1 MRKYLKIA
9 LLTLTFT
16 SCEQDYLD
24 VVPDNIAT
32 IDLAFNTRSTAENF
46 LSTCYSYIPE
56 HAHVEQNFSLLAGDE
71 VWYYAENDF
80 YMNNETSF
88 RVAKGMQNSSSPYLN
103 YWEGGRGAPHSLFN
117 ALRDCNIFLENLV
130 EVPGLEEDERVR
142 WLDEVKILKA
152 FYHFWLMQM
161 YGPIPIVDTNIPV
174 SAPSSETNVRRAS
187 IDEVVS
193 YLTELINQVIEADNL
208 PGLINYVYTEQG
220 RITMP
225 IAKAL
230 KAKILMLSASPI
242 YNGNTDFSS
251 LIDNQG
257 NSLVSQSYDPQKWIL
272 AKDAILDAIESAEAN
287 GHSLF
292 QFNQQIPINGGI
304 NEQITQELS
313 LRAAITEPFNPEIIW
328 AFSADWTGELQQW
341 CQPRW
346 TSDHA
351 ALFGFT
357 KKSHAPTLNMAE
369 TFYSRNGVPID
380 EDLSWDYGNRFDV
393 VQTPILDADN
403 QNYHEFY
410 IEDDYA
416 TAKLHTFRE
425 PRFYSTLGFDGGKWF
440 SLETENIN
448 FIPHLNAKAGAPS
461 GKQGFEIYSITG
473 YFAKKLVHYENI
485 ISLEGSTIKGYSFP
499 IIRLSDLY
507 LMYAEASN
515 ETKAAPDSE
524 VYEYIQKVRD
534 RAGLDDGGDLVS
546 TWQIHSA
553 NPSKPT
559 TKDGMRSIIHQER
572 MIELALEGHRY
583 WDIRRWKLAGEYFS
597 KPIRGWNISK
607 PDVEGFYEVENIF
620 YRNYLTKDY
629 LWPISQTE
637 LLRNPNLIQ
646 NPGW

>member
-1 MRKYLKIA
+1 MRKIFILFVLI
-9 LLTLTFT
+9 FT
-16 SCEQDYLD
+16 SCEDDYLD

-46 LSTCYSYIPE
+46 LSTCYTYIPE

-103 YWEGGRGAPHSLFN
+103 YWEGGRGAPRSLFN

-130 EVPGLEEDERVR
+130 AVPGLEEEERLR
-142 WLDEVKILKA
+142 WLDEVKVLKA

-174 SAPSSETNVRRAS
+174 SAPSTETNVYRAS
-187 IDEVVS
+187 IDEVVT
-193 YLTELINQVIEADNL
+193 YLTDLLDEVIVADNL

-242 YNGNTDFSS
+242 FNGNTDFSS

-257 NSLVSQSYDPQKWIL
+257 NSLVNQSYDPQKWVL
-272 AKDAILDAIESAEAN
+272 AKDALLDAIESAEAN
-287 GHSLF
+287 GHSLY
-292 QFNQQIPINGGI
+292 QFNQQLPIIGGI
-304 NEQITQELS
+304 SDQITQELS
-313 LRAAITEPFNPEIIW
+313 LRAAITEPFNSEIIW

-346 TSDHA
+346 TADHS
-351 ALFGFT
+351 ALFGYT
-357 KKSHAPTLNMAE
+357 KKSHAPTLNMVE
-369 TFYSRNGVPID
+369 TFYTRNGVPID
-380 EDLSWDYGNRFDV
+380 EDISWEYGNRFDV

-403 QNYHEFY
+403 ENYHEFY

-485 ISLEGSTIKGYSFP
+485 ILIG
-499 IIRLSDLY
+499 RLY
-507 LMYAEASN
+507 Y
-515 ETKAAPDSE
+515 TR
-524 VYEYIQKVRD
+524 I
-534 RAGLDDGGDLVS
+534 
-546 TWQIHSA
+546 
-553 NPSKPT
+553 
-559 TKDGMRSIIHQER
+559 
-572 MIELALEGHRY
+572 
-583 WDIRRWKLAGEYFS
+583 F
-597 KPIRGWNISK
+597 IS
-607 PDVEGFYEVENIF
+607 YNQTLRLIF
-620 YRNYLTKDY
+620 NVC
-629 LWPISQTE
+629 
-637 LLRNPNLIQ
+637 
-646 NPGW
+646 

>member
-1 MRKYLKIA
+1 MKKTLAIF
-9 LLTLTFT
+9 LLFLI
-16 SCEQDYLD
+16 SCEKDFLD

-32 IDLAFNTRSTAENF
+32 IDLAFNTRSGAENF
-46 LSTCYSYIPE
+46 LSTCYNYIPE
-56 HAHVEQNFSLLAGDE
+56 HAHVEQNFSMLAGDE

-88 RVAKGMQNSSSPYLN
+88 RVAKGLQNSASPYLN
-103 YWEGGRGAPHSLFN
+103 YWEGGRGAPKSLFI
-117 ALRDCNIFLENLV
+117 AIRDCNIFLENLV
-130 EVPGLEEDERVR
+130 AVPGLEEQERLR
-142 WLDEVKILKA
+142 WLDEVKVLKA
-152 FYHFWLMQM
+152 FYHLWLMQM
-161 YGPIPIVDTNIPV
+161 YGPIPLIKTNVPV
-174 SAPSSETNVRRAS
+174 SAPSSETNLYRAS
-187 IDEVVS
+187 IDEIVN
-193 YLTELINQVIEADNL
+193 YLTDLLDEVIESNNL

-242 YNGNTDFSS
+242 FNGNSDFSS
-251 LIDNQG
+251 LVDNQG
-257 NSLVSQSYDPQKWIL
+257 NSLVNQSYDPQKWVL
-272 AKDAILDAIESAEAN
+272 AKEALFQAIQSAETN
-287 GHSLF
+287 GHSLY
-292 QFNQQIPINGGI
+292 QFNQQLPIIGGA
-304 NEQITQELS
+304 NDQIIQELS
-313 LRAAITEPFNPEIIW
+313 LRAAITDPFNSEIIW

-346 TSDHA
+346 TADHS
-351 ALFGFT
+351 ALFGYT
-357 KKSHAPTLNMAE
+357 KKSHAPTLNMVE
-369 TFYSRNGVPID
+369 TFYTRNGVPIN

-393 VQTPILDADN
+393 IQTASLDTNND
-403 QNYHEFY
+403 NYHEFY
-410 IEDDYA
+410 LENDYS

-485 ISLEGSTIKGYSFP
+485 ISLESSTIKGYSFP
-499 IIRLSDLY
+499 IIRLADLY

-515 ETKAAPDSE
+515 ETKAAPDAD

-534 RAGLDDGGDLVS
+534 RAGLDEGGDLVN
-546 TWQIHSA
+546 TWQMHSS
-553 NPSKPT
+553 NPSKPM
-559 TKDGMRSIIHQER
+559 TKEGMRKIIHQER

-583 WDIRRWKLAGEYFS
+583 WDLRRWKLAGEYFS
-597 KPIRGWNISK
+597 KPIQGWNIFK
-607 PDVEGFYEVENIF
+607 PDVESFYEVENIF
-620 YRNYLTKDY
+620 YRNYITKDY

>member
-1 MRKYLKIA
+1 MKKTLAIF
-9 LLTLTFT
+9 LLFLI
-16 SCEQDYLD
+16 SCEKDFLD

-32 IDLAFNTRSTAENF
+32 IDLAFNTRSGAENF
-46 LSTCYSYIPE
+46 LSTCYNYIPE
-56 HAHVEQNFSLLAGDE
+56 HAHVEQNFSMLAGDE

-88 RVAKGMQNSSSPYLN
+88 RVAKGLQNSASPYLN
-103 YWEGGRGAPHSLFN
+103 YWEGGRGAPKSLFV
-117 ALRDCNIFLENLV
+117 AIRDCNIFLENLV
-130 EVPGLEEDERVR
+130 AVPGLEEQERLR
-142 WLDEVKILKA
+142 WLDEVKVLKA

-161 YGPIPIVDTNIPV
+161 YGPIPLIKTNVPV
-174 SAPSSETNVRRAS
+174 SAPSSETNVYRAS
-187 IDEVVS
+187 IDEIVN
-193 YLTELINQVIEADNL
+193 YLTDLLDEVIESNNL

-242 YNGNTDFSS
+242 FNGNSDFSS

-257 NSLVSQSYDPQKWIL
+257 NSLVNQSYDPQKWVL
-272 AKDAILDAIESAEAN
+272 AKEALFQAIESAESN
-287 GHSLF
+287 GHSLY
-292 QFNQQIPINGGI
+292 QFNQQLPIIGGA
-304 NEQITQELS
+304 NDQIIQELS
-313 LRAAITEPFNPEIIW
+313 LRAAITDPFNSEIIW

-346 TSDHA
+346 TADHS
-351 ALFGFT
+351 ALFGYT
-357 KKSHAPTLNMAE
+357 KKSHAPTLNMVE
-369 TFYSRNGVPID
+369 TFYTRNGVPIN

-393 VQTPILDADN
+393 IQTASLDTNND
-403 QNYHEFY
+403 NYHEFY
-410 IEDDYA
+410 LENDYS

-485 ISLEGSTIKGYSFP
+485 ISLESSTIKGYSFP
-499 IIRLSDLY
+499 IIRLADLY

-515 ETKAAPDSE
+515 ETKAAPDAD

-534 RAGLDDGGDLVS
+534 RAGLDEGGDLVS
-546 TWQIHSA
+546 TWQMHSS
-553 NPSKPT
+553 NPSKPI
-559 TKDGMRSIIHQER
+559 TKEGMRKIIHQER

-583 WDIRRWKLAGEYFS
+583 WDLRRWKLAGEYFS
-597 KPIRGWNISK
+597 KPIQGWNIFK
-607 PDVEGFYEVENIF
+607 PDVESFYEVENIF
-620 YRNYLTKDY
+620 YRNYTTKDY

>member
-1 MRKYLKIA
+1 MKKI
-9 LLTLTFT
+9 LIVFILIFT
-16 SCEQDYLD
+16 ACEKDYLD

-32 IDLAFNTRSTAENF
+32 IELAFNTRSTAENF

-56 HAHVEQNFSLLAGDE
+56 HAHVEQNFSMLAGDE

-103 YWEGGRGAPHSLFN
+103 YWEGGRGAPNSLFI

-130 EVPGLEEDERVR
+130 TVPGLEEEERIR
-142 WLDEVKILKA
+142 WLDEVKVLKA

-161 YGPIPIVDTNIPV
+161 YGPIPIVESNISV
-174 SAPSSETNVRRAS
+174 SASPAETNVYRAS
-187 IDEVVS
+187 IDEVVT
-193 YLTELINQVIEADNL
+193 YLTELIDEVIEADNL

-242 YNGNTDFSS
+242 FNGNKDFSS
-251 LIDNQG
+251 LIDNQR
-257 NSLVSQSYDPQKWIL
+257 NSLVNQTYDPQKWVL
-272 AKDAILDAIESAEAN
+272 AKDALLEAIESAEAN
-287 GHSLF
+287 GHSLY
-292 QFNQQIPINGGI
+292 QFNQQLPIIGGV
-304 NEQITQELS
+304 NDQITQELS
-313 LRAAITEPFNPEIIW
+313 LRAAITDPFNSEIIW
-328 AFSADWTGELQQW
+328 GFSADWTGELQQW

-346 TSDHA
+346 SADHS
-351 ALFGFT
+351 ALFGYT
-357 KKSHAPTLNMAE
+357 KKSHAPTLNMVE
-369 TFYSRNGVPID
+369 TFYTRNGVPID
-380 EDLSWDYGNRFDV
+380 EDVSWEYGNRFDV
-393 VQTPILDADN
+393 VQTPILDAN
-403 QNYHEFY
+403 NENYHEFY
-410 IEDDYA
+410 IENDYA

-448 FIPHLNAKAGAPS
+448 NIPHLNAKAGAPS

-485 ISLEGSTIKGYSFP
+485 IALESSTIKGYSFP

-507 LMYAEASN
+507 LMYAEAAN
-515 ETKAAPDSE
+515 ETKAAPDAD

-534 RAGLDDGGDLVS
+534 RAGLDEGSDLVS
-546 TWQIHSA
+546 TWQMHSS

-559 TKDGMRSIIHQER
+559 TKD
-572 MIELALEGHRY
+572 
-583 WDIRRWKLAGEYFS
+583 
-597 KPIRGWNISK
+597 
-607 PDVEGFYEVENIF
+607 
-620 YRNYLTKDY
+620 
-629 LWPISQTE
+629 
-637 LLRNPNLIQ
+637 
-646 NPGW
+646 

>member
-1 MRKYLKIA
+1 MRK
-9 LLTLTFT
+9 TLILFVLIFT
-16 SCEQDYLD
+16 SCEDDYLD

-46 LSTCYSYIPE
+46 LSTCYTYIPE

-103 YWEGGRGAPHSLFN
+103 YWEGGRGAPRSLFN

-130 EVPGLEEDERVR
+130 AVPGLEEEERLR
-142 WLDEVKILKA
+142 WLDEVKVLKA

-174 SAPSSETNVRRAS
+174 SAPSTETNVYRAS
-187 IDEVVS
+187 IDEVVT
-193 YLTELINQVIEADNL
+193 YLTELLDEVIVADNL

-242 YNGNTDFSS
+242 FNGNTDFSS

-257 NSLVSQSYDPQKWIL
+257 NSLVNQSYDPQKWVL
-272 AKDAILDAIESAEAN
+272 AKDALLDAIESAEAN
-287 GHSLF
+287 GHSLY
-292 QFNQQIPINGGI
+292 QFNQQLPIIGGI
-304 NEQITQELS
+304 SDQITQELS
-313 LRAAITEPFNPEIIW
+313 LRAAITEPFNSEIIW

-346 TSDHA
+346 TADHS
-351 ALFGFT
+351 ALFGYT
-357 KKSHAPTLNMAE
+357 KKSHAPTLNMVE
-369 TFYSRNGVPID
+369 TFYTRNGVPID
-380 EDLSWDYGNRFDV
+380 EDISWEYGNRFDV

-403 QNYHEFY
+403 ENYHEFY

-485 ISLEGSTIKGYSFP
+485 ISLEGSTIQGYSFP

-515 ETKAAPDSE
+515 ETKAAPDAD

-534 RAGLDDGGDLVS
+534 RAGLDVGGDLVS
-546 TWQIHSA
+546 TWQMHSA
-553 NPSKPT
+553 NPSKPS
-559 TKDGMRSIIHQER
+559 TKDGMRAIIHQER

-583 WDIRRWKLAGEYFS
+583 WDLRRWKLAGEYFS
-597 KPIRGWNISK
+597 KPIRGWDIFK
-607 PDVEGFYEVENIF
+607 PDVAGFYEVENIF

>member
-1 MRKYLKIA
+1 MKKTLAIF
-9 LLTLTFT
+9 LLFLI
-16 SCEQDYLD
+16 SCEKDFLD

-32 IDLAFNTRSTAENF
+32 IDLAFNTRSGAENF
-46 LSTCYSYIPE
+46 LSTCYNYIPE
-56 HAHVEQNFSLLAGDE
+56 HAHVEQNFSMLAGDE

-88 RVAKGMQNSSSPYLN
+88 RVAKGLQNSASPYLN
-103 YWEGGRGAPHSLFN
+103 YWEGGRGAPKSLFI
-117 ALRDCNIFLENLV
+117 AIRDCNIFLENLV
-130 EVPGLEEDERVR
+130 AVPGLEEQERLR
-142 WLDEVKILKA
+142 WLDEVKVLKA

-161 YGPIPIVDTNIPV
+161 YGPIPLIKTNVPV
-174 SAPSSETNVRRAS
+174 SAPSSETNLYRAS
-187 IDEVVS
+187 IDEIVN
-193 YLTELINQVIEADNL
+193 YLTDLLDEVIESNNL

-242 YNGNTDFSS
+242 FNGNSDFSS
-251 LIDNQG
+251 LVDNQG
-257 NSLVSQSYDPQKWIL
+257 NSLVNQSYDPQKWVL
-272 AKDAILDAIESAEAN
+272 AKEALFQAIESAETN
-287 GHSLF
+287 GHSLY
-292 QFNQQIPINGGI
+292 QFNQQLPIIGGA
-304 NEQITQELS
+304 NDQIIQELS
-313 LRAAITEPFNPEIIW
+313 LRAAITDPFNSEIIW

-346 TSDHA
+346 TADHS
-351 ALFGFT
+351 ALFGYT
-357 KKSHAPTLNMAE
+357 KKSHAPTLNMVE
-369 TFYSRNGVPID
+369 TFYTRNGVPIN

-393 VQTPILDADN
+393 IQTASLDTN
-403 QNYHEFY
+403 NENYHEFY
-410 IEDDYA
+410 LENDYS

-485 ISLEGSTIKGYSFP
+485 ISLESSTIKGYSFP
-499 IIRLSDLY
+499 IIRLADLY

-515 ETKAAPDSE
+515 ETKAAPDAD

-534 RAGLDDGGDLVS
+534 RAGLDEGGDLVS
-546 TWQIHSA
+546 TWQMHSS
-553 NPSKPT
+553 NPSKPM
-559 TKDGMRSIIHQER
+559 TKEGMRKIIHQER

-583 WDIRRWKLAGEYFS
+583 WDLRRWKLAGEYFS
-597 KPIRGWNISK
+597 KPIQGWNIFK
-607 PDVEGFYEVENIF
+607 PDVESFYEVENIF
-620 YRNYLTKDY
+620 YRNYITKDY

>member
-1 MRKYLKIA
+1 MRKILI
-9 LLTLTFT
+9 LFVLIFT
-16 SCEQDYLD
+16 SCEDDYLD

-46 LSTCYSYIPE
+46 LSTCYTYIPE

-103 YWEGGRGAPHSLFN
+103 YWEGGRGAPRSLFN

-130 EVPGLEEDERVR
+130 AVPGLEEEERLR
-142 WLDEVKILKA
+142 WLDEVKVLKA

-174 SAPSSETNVRRAS
+174 SAPSTETNVYRAS
-187 IDEVVS
+187 IDEVVT
-193 YLTELINQVIEADNL
+193 YLTELLDEVIVADNL

-242 YNGNTDFSS
+242 FNGNTDFSS

-257 NSLVSQSYDPQKWIL
+257 NSLVNQSYDPQKWVL
-272 AKDAILDAIESAEAN
+272 AKDALLDAIESAEAN

-292 QFNQQIPINGGI
+292 QFNQQLPIIGGI
-304 NEQITQELS
+304 SDQITQELS
-313 LRAAITEPFNPEIIW
+313 LRAAITEPFNSEIIW

-346 TSDHA
+346 TADHS
-351 ALFGFT
+351 ALFGYT
-357 KKSHAPTLNMAE
+357 KKSHAPTLNMVE
-369 TFYSRNGVPID
+369 TFYTRNGVPID
-380 EDLSWDYGNRFDV
+380 EDISWEYGNRFDV

-403 QNYHEFY
+403 ENYHEFY

-485 ISLEGSTIKGYSFP
+485 ISLEGSTIQGYSFP

-515 ETKAAPDSE
+515 ETKAAPDAD

-534 RAGLDDGGDLVS
+534 RAGLDVGGDLVS
-546 TWQIHSA
+546 TWQMHSA
-553 NPSKPT
+553 NPSKPS
-559 TKDGMRSIIHQER
+559 TKDGMRAIIHQER

-583 WDIRRWKLAGEYFS
+583 WDLRRWKLAGEYFS
-597 KPIRGWNISK
+597 KPIRGWDIFK
-607 PDVEGFYEVENIF
+607 PDVAGFYEVENIF

>member
-1 MRKYLKIA
+1 MKKTLAIF
-9 LLTLTFT
+9 LLFLI
-16 SCEQDYLD
+16 SCEKDFLD

-32 IDLAFNTRSTAENF
+32 IDLAFNTRSGAENF
-46 LSTCYSYIPE
+46 LSTCYNYIPE
-56 HAHVEQNFSLLAGDE
+56 HAHVEQNFSMLAGDE

-88 RVAKGMQNSSSPYLN
+88 RVAKGLQNSASPYLN
-103 YWEGGRGAPHSLFN
+103 YWEGGRGAPKSLFV
-117 ALRDCNIFLENLV
+117 AIRDCNIFLENLV
-130 EVPGLEEDERVR
+130 AVPGLEEQERLR
-142 WLDEVKILKA
+142 WLDEVKVLKA

-161 YGPIPIVDTNIPV
+161 YGPIPLIKTNVPV
-174 SAPSSETNVRRAS
+174 SAPSSETNVYRAS
-187 IDEVVS
+187 IDEIVN
-193 YLTELINQVIEADNL
+193 YLTDLLDEVIESNNL

-242 YNGNTDFSS
+242 FNGNSDFSS

-257 NSLVSQSYDPQKWIL
+257 NSLVNQSYDPQKWVL
-272 AKDAILDAIESAEAN
+272 AKEALFQAIESAESN
-287 GHSLF
+287 GHSLY
-292 QFNQQIPINGGI
+292 QFNQQLPIIGGA
-304 NEQITQELS
+304 NDQIIQELS
-313 LRAAITEPFNPEIIW
+313 LRAAITDPFNSEIIW

-346 TSDHA
+346 TADHS
-351 ALFGFT
+351 ALFGYT
-357 KKSHAPTLNMAE
+357 KKSHAPTLNMVE
-369 TFYSRNGVPID
+369 TFYTRNGVPIN

-393 VQTPILDADN
+393 IQTASLDTNND
-403 QNYHEFY
+403 NYHEFY
-410 IEDDYA
+410 LENDYS

-485 ISLEGSTIKGYSFP
+485 ISLESSTIKGYSFP
-499 IIRLSDLY
+499 IIRLADLY

-515 ETKAAPDSE
+515 ETKAAPDAD

-534 RAGLDDGGDLVS
+534 RAGLDEGGDLVS
-546 TWQIHSA
+546 TWQMHSS
-553 NPSKPT
+553 NPSKPM
-559 TKDGMRSIIHQER
+559 TKEGMRKIIHQER

-583 WDIRRWKLAGEYFS
+583 WDLRRWKLAGEYFS
-597 KPIRGWNISK
+597 KPIQGWNIFK
-607 PDVEGFYEVENIF
+607 PDVESFYEVENIF
-620 YRNYLTKDY
+620 YRNYITKDY

>member
-1 MRKYLKIA
+1 MRK
-9 LLTLTFT
+9 TLILFVLIFT
-16 SCEQDYLD
+16 SCEDDYLD

-46 LSTCYSYIPE
+46 LSTCYTYIPE

-103 YWEGGRGAPHSLFN
+103 YWEGGRGAPRSLFN
-117 ALRDCNIFLENLV
+117 ALRDCNIFLDNLV
-130 EVPGLEEDERVR
+130 AVPGLEEEERIR
-142 WLDEVKILKA
+142 WLDEVKVLKA

-174 SAPSSETNVRRAS
+174 SAPSTETNVYRAS
-187 IDEVVS
+187 IDEVVT
-193 YLTELINQVIEADNL
+193 YLTDLLDEVIVADNL

-242 YNGNTDFSS
+242 FNGNTDFSS

-257 NSLVSQSYDPQKWIL
+257 NSLVNQSYDSQKWVL
-272 AKDAILDAIESAEAN
+272 AKDALLDAIESAEAN
-287 GHSLF
+287 GHSLY
-292 QFNQQIPINGGI
+292 QFNQQLPIIGGI
-304 NEQITQELS
+304 SDQITQELS
-313 LRAAITEPFNPEIIW
+313 LRAAITEPFNSEIIW

-346 TSDHA
+346 TADHS
-351 ALFGFT
+351 ALFGYT
-357 KKSHAPTLNMAE
+357 KKSHAPTLNMVE
-369 TFYSRNGVPID
+369 TFYTRNGVPID
-380 EDLSWDYGNRFDV
+380 EDISWEYGNRFDV

-403 QNYHEFY
+403 ENYHEFY

-485 ISLEGSTIKGYSFP
+485 ISLEGSTIQGYSFP

-515 ETKAAPDSE
+515 ETKAAPDAD

-534 RAGLDDGGDLVS
+534 RAGLDVGGDLVS
-546 TWQIHSA
+546 TWQMHSA
-553 NPSKPT
+553 NPSKPS
-559 TKDGMRSIIHQER
+559 TKDGMRAIIHQER

-583 WDIRRWKLAGEYFS
+583 WDLRRWKLAGEYFS
-597 KPIRGWNISK
+597 KPIRGWNIFK
-607 PDVEGFYEVENIF
+607 PDVAGFYEVENIF

>member
-1 MRKYLKIA
+1 MRK
-9 LLTLTFT
+9 TLILFVLIFT
-16 SCEQDYLD
+16 SCEDDYLD

-46 LSTCYSYIPE
+46 LSTCYTYIPE

-103 YWEGGRGAPHSLFN
+103 YWEGGRGAPRSLFN
-117 ALRDCNIFLENLV
+117 ALRDCNIFLDNLV
-130 EVPGLEEDERVR
+130 AVPGLEEEERIR
-142 WLDEVKILKA
+142 WLDEVKVLKA

-174 SAPSSETNVRRAS
+174 SAPSTETNVYRAS
-187 IDEVVS
+187 IDEVVT
-193 YLTELINQVIEADNL
+193 YLTELLDEVIVADNL

-242 YNGNTDFSS
+242 FNGNTDFSS

-257 NSLVSQSYDPQKWIL
+257 NSLVNQSYDPQKWVL
-272 AKDAILDAIESAEAN
+272 AKDALLDAIESAEAN
-287 GHSLF
+287 GHSLY
-292 QFNQQIPINGGI
+292 QFNQQLPIIGGI
-304 NEQITQELS
+304 SDQITQELS
-313 LRAAITEPFNPEIIW
+313 LRAAITEPFNSEIIW

-346 TSDHA
+346 TADHS
-351 ALFGFT
+351 ALFGYT
-357 KKSHAPTLNMAE
+357 KKSHAPTLNMVE
-369 TFYSRNGVPID
+369 TFYTRNGVPID
-380 EDLSWDYGNRFDV
+380 EDISWEYGNRFDV

-403 QNYHEFY
+403 ENYHEFY

-485 ISLEGSTIKGYSFP
+485 ISLEGSTIQGYSFP

-515 ETKAAPDSE
+515 ETKATPDAD

-534 RAGLDDGGDLVS
+534 RAGLDVGGDLVN
-546 TWQIHSA
+546 TWQMHSA
-553 NPSKPT
+553 NPSKPS
-559 TKDGMRSIIHQER
+559 TKDGMRAIIHQER

-583 WDIRRWKLAGEYFS
+583 WDLRRWKLAGEYFS
-597 KPIRGWNISK
+597 KPIRGWNIFK
-607 PDVEGFYEVENIF
+607 PDVAGFYEVENIF

>member
-1 MRKYLKIA
+1 MRKILI
-9 LLTLTFT
+9 LFVLIFT
-16 SCEQDYLD
+16 SCEDDYLD

-46 LSTCYSYIPE
+46 LSTCYTYIPE

-103 YWEGGRGAPHSLFN
+103 YWEGGRGAPRSLFN
-117 ALRDCNIFLENLV
+117 ALRDCNIFLDNLV
-130 EVPGLEEDERVR
+130 AVPGLEEEERIR
-142 WLDEVKILKA
+142 WLDEVKVLKA

-174 SAPSSETNVRRAS
+174 SAPSTETNVYRAS
-187 IDEVVS
+187 IDEVVT
-193 YLTELINQVIEADNL
+193 YLTELLDEVIVADNL

-242 YNGNTDFSS
+242 FNGNTDFSS

-257 NSLVSQSYDPQKWIL
+257 NSLVNQSYDPQKWVL
-272 AKDAILDAIESAEAN
+272 AKDALLDAIESAEAN
-287 GHSLF
+287 GHSLY
-292 QFNQQIPINGGI
+292 QFNQQLPIIGGI
-304 NEQITQELS
+304 SDQITQELS
-313 LRAAITEPFNPEIIW
+313 LRAAITEPFNSEIIW

-346 TSDHA
+346 TADHS
-351 ALFGFT
+351 ALFGYT
-357 KKSHAPTLNMAE
+357 KKSHAPTLNMVE
-369 TFYSRNGVPID
+369 TFYTRNGVPID
-380 EDLSWDYGNRFDV
+380 EDISWEYGNRFDV

-403 QNYHEFY
+403 ENYHEFY

-485 ISLEGSTIKGYSFP
+485 ISLEGSTIQGYSFP

-515 ETKAAPDSE
+515 ETKAAPDAD

-534 RAGLDDGGDLVS
+534 RAGLDVGGDLVN
-546 TWQIHSA
+546 TWQMHSA
-553 NPSKPT
+553 NPSKPS
-559 TKDGMRSIIHQER
+559 TKDGMRAIIHQER

-583 WDIRRWKLAGEYFS
+583 WDLRRWKLAGEYFS
-597 KPIRGWNISK
+597 KPIRGWNIFK
-607 PDVEGFYEVENIF
+607 PDVAGFYEVENIF

>member
-1 MRKYLKIA
+1 MRKILI
-9 LLTLTFT
+9 LFVLIFT
-16 SCEQDYLD
+16 SCEDDYLD

-46 LSTCYSYIPE
+46 LSTCYTYIPE

-103 YWEGGRGAPHSLFN
+103 YWEGGRGAPRSLFN
-117 ALRDCNIFLENLV
+117 ALRDCNIFLDNLV
-130 EVPGLEEDERVR
+130 AVPGLEEEERIR
-142 WLDEVKILKA
+142 WLDEVKVLKA

-174 SAPSSETNVRRAS
+174 SAPSTETNVYRAS
-187 IDEVVS
+187 IDEVVT
-193 YLTELINQVIEADNL
+193 YLTELLDEVIVADNL

-242 YNGNTDFSS
+242 FNGNTDFSS

-257 NSLVSQSYDPQKWIL
+257 NSLVNQSYDPQKWVL
-272 AKDAILDAIESAEAN
+272 AKDALLDAIESAEAN
-287 GHSLF
+287 GHSLY
-292 QFNQQIPINGGI
+292 QFNQQLPIIGGI
-304 NEQITQELS
+304 SDQITQELS
-313 LRAAITEPFNPEIIW
+313 LRAAITEPFNSEIIW

-346 TSDHA
+346 TADHS
-351 ALFGFT
+351 ALFGYT
-357 KKSHAPTLNMAE
+357 KKSHAPTLNMVE
-369 TFYSRNGVPID
+369 TFYTRNGVPID
-380 EDLSWDYGNRFDV
+380 EDISWEYGNRFDV
-393 VQTPILDADN
+393 VQTPILDTDN
-403 QNYHEFY
+403 ENYHEFY

-485 ISLEGSTIKGYSFP
+485 ISLEGSTIQGYSFP

-515 ETKAAPDSE
+515 ETKAAPDAD

-534 RAGLDDGGDLVS
+534 RAGLDVGGDLVS
-546 TWQIHSA
+546 TWQMHSA
-553 NPSKPT
+553 NPSKPS
-559 TKDGMRSIIHQER
+559 TKDGMRAIIHQER

-583 WDIRRWKLAGEYFS
+583 WDLRRWKLAGEYFS
-597 KPIRGWNISK
+597 KPIRGWDIFK
-607 PDVEGFYEVENIF
+607 PDVAGFYEVENIF

>member
-1 MRKYLKIA
+1 MRKILI
-9 LLTLTFT
+9 LFVLIFT
-16 SCEQDYLD
+16 SCEDDYLD

-46 LSTCYSYIPE
+46 LSTCYTYIPE

-103 YWEGGRGAPHSLFN
+103 YWEGGRGAPRSLFN

-130 EVPGLEEDERVR
+130 AVPGLEEEERLR
-142 WLDEVKILKA
+142 WLDEVKVLKA

-174 SAPSSETNVRRAS
+174 SAPSTETNVYRAS
-187 IDEVVS
+187 IDEVVT
-193 YLTELINQVIEADNL
+193 YLTELLDEVIVADNL

-242 YNGNTDFSS
+242 FNGNTDFSS

-257 NSLVSQSYDPQKWIL
+257 NSLVNQSYDPQKWVL
-272 AKDAILDAIESAEAN
+272 AKDALLDAIESAEAN
-287 GHSLF
+287 GHSLY
-292 QFNQQIPINGGI
+292 QFNQQLPIIGGI
-304 NEQITQELS
+304 SDQITQELS
-313 LRAAITEPFNPEIIW
+313 LRAAITEPFNSEIIW

-346 TSDHA
+346 SADHS
-351 ALFGFT
+351 ALFGYT
-357 KKSHAPTLNMAE
+357 KKSHAPTLNMVE
-369 TFYSRNGVPID
+369 TFYTRNGVPID
-380 EDLSWDYGNRFDV
+380 EDISWEYGNRFDV

-403 QNYHEFY
+403 ENYHEFY

-440 SLETENIN
+440 SLETENMN

-485 ISLEGSTIKGYSFP
+485 ISLEGSTIQGYSFP

-515 ETKAAPDSE
+515 ETKAAPDAD

-534 RAGLDDGGDLVS
+534 RAGLDVGGDLVS
-546 TWQIHSA
+546 TWQMHSA
-553 NPSKPT
+553 NPSKPS
-559 TKDGMRSIIHQER
+559 TKDGMRAIIHQER

-583 WDIRRWKLAGEYFS
+583 WDLRRWKLAGEYFS
-597 KPIRGWNISK
+597 KPIRGWDIFK
-607 PDVEGFYEVENIF
+607 PDVAGFYEVENIF

>member
-1 MRKYLKIA
+1 MKKTLAIF
-9 LLTLTFT
+9 LLFLI
-16 SCEQDYLD
+16 SCEKDFLD

-32 IDLAFNTRSTAENF
+32 IDLAFNTRSGAENF
-46 LSTCYSYIPE
+46 LSTCYNYIPE
-56 HAHVEQNFSLLAGDE
+56 HAHVEQNFSMLAGDE

-88 RVAKGMQNSSSPYLN
+88 RVAKGLQNSASPYLN
-103 YWEGGRGAPHSLFN
+103 YWEGGRGAPKSLFV
-117 ALRDCNIFLENLV
+117 AIRDCNIFLENLV
-130 EVPGLEEDERVR
+130 AVPGLEEQERLR
-142 WLDEVKILKA
+142 WLDEVKVLKA

-161 YGPIPIVDTNIPV
+161 YGPIPLIKTNVPV
-174 SAPSSETNVRRAS
+174 SAPSSETNLYRAS
-187 IDEVVS
+187 IDEIVN
-193 YLTELINQVIEADNL
+193 YLTDLLDEVIESNNL

-242 YNGNTDFSS
+242 FNGNSDFSS
-251 LIDNQG
+251 LVDNQG
-257 NSLVSQSYDPQKWIL
+257 NSLVNQSYDPQKWVL
-272 AKDAILDAIESAEAN
+272 AKEALFQAIESAETN
-287 GHSLF
+287 GHSLY
-292 QFNQQIPINGGI
+292 QFNQQLPIIGGA
-304 NEQITQELS
+304 NDQIIQELS
-313 LRAAITEPFNPEIIW
+313 LRAAITDPFNSEIIW

-346 TSDHA
+346 TADHS
-351 ALFGFT
+351 ALFGYT
-357 KKSHAPTLNMAE
+357 KKSHAPTLNMVE
-369 TFYSRNGVPID
+369 TFYTRNGVPIN

-393 VQTPILDADN
+393 IQTASLDTN
-403 QNYHEFY
+403 NENYHEFY
-410 IEDDYA
+410 LENDYS

-485 ISLEGSTIKGYSFP
+485 ISLESSTIKGYSFP
-499 IIRLSDLY
+499 IIRLADLY

-515 ETKAAPDSE
+515 ETKAAPDAD

-534 RAGLDDGGDLVS
+534 RAGLDEGGDLVS
-546 TWQIHSA
+546 TWQMHSS
-553 NPSKPT
+553 NPSKPM
-559 TKDGMRSIIHQER
+559 TKEGMRKIIHQER

-583 WDIRRWKLAGEYFS
+583 WDLRRWKLAGEYFS
-597 KPIRGWNISK
+597 KPIQGWNIFK
-607 PDVEGFYEVENIF
+607 PDVESFYEVENIF
-620 YRNYLTKDY
+620 YRNYITKDY